1 MRRVIRRRIRH
12 TQDGLDV
19 AVDFNADVAINVG
32 QSGAT
37 TTAAPEEPAPAED
50 PAPPEANEEEGTHQ

>member
-12 TQDGLDV
+12 TEDGLDV

-32 QSGAT
+32 GRE
-37 TTAAPEEPAPAED
+37 EEPPPEDD
-50 PAPPEANEEEGTHQ
+50 PAPDQASDEEGKQP